1 MWVQML
7 RKRMALELEEELAL
21 VLVEVLE
28 MPKVEGLVLDLAAK
42 LVWGWAVLLAVLLE
56 DASVVEWAILL
67 GVELALLLGAESVGV
82 LGVESVLLWAA
93 WLELN
98 LVLEWA
104 AGSQRLVGELSAHLS
119 VVWGLAG

>member
-1 MWVQML
+1 
-7 RKRMALELEEELAL
+7 MALELEEELAL

-56 DASVVEWAILL
+56 DASVVEWALLL